1 MLKQYRPKIGKHV
14 YPVRVKPKISNG
26 VYIHPTATVVGQV
39 TLKDYANIWPGAVL
53 RADINKIVV
62 GKYSNI
68 QDLSVVHLESNRG
81 CYVGDYCVVGHRVIL
96 HACTVGN
103 GVLIG
108 MGAIILNGA
117 RIGDGAVIGA
127 GALVTEETRVKPESL
142 YFGAPAKFIRKLSK
156 REVRETIQW
165 AKKYACLAE
174 QHRTGQ
180 FLSSVSQMGFS
191 EPFIR
196 KTWYVRSSLRGSV
209 ATEAISKFRDC
220 FAPSG
225 RSQ

>member
-1 MLKQYRPKIGKHV
+1 MPKPIQPKLGKNV
-14 YPVRVKPKISNG
+14 F
-26 VYIHPTATVVGQV
+26 IHPSAVVLGDV

-53 RADINKIVV
+53 RADINKIVI
-62 GKYSNI
+62 GTYTNI
-68 QDLSVVHLESNRG
+68 QDLSVVHLESDRG
-81 CYVGDYCVVGHRVIL
+81 CFVGDYCVVGHRVIL

-165 AKKYACLAE
+165 AK
-174 QHRTGQ
+174 Q
-180 FLSSVSQMGFS
+180 
-191 EPFIR
+191 
-196 KTWYVRSSLRGSV
+196 YV
-209 ATEAISKFRDC
+209 
-220 FAPSG
+220 
-225 RSQ
+225 Q